1 VEGAMADQARQVSS
15 ATEVSTGTKI
25 AFAIGSLI
33 VATGYFILLDYS
45 LMNMQGL
52 DFFYMFRK

>member
-1 VEGAMADQARQVSS
+1 MADQTRQVSS
-15 ATEVSTGTKI
+15 ATEISTGTKI
-25 AFAIGSLI
+25 VFTIISLA

>member
-1 VEGAMADQARQVSS
+1 MADQARQQINT

-25 AFAIGSLI
+25 IFAVGSLI
-33 VATGYFILLDYS
+33 VATGYFIWLDYS